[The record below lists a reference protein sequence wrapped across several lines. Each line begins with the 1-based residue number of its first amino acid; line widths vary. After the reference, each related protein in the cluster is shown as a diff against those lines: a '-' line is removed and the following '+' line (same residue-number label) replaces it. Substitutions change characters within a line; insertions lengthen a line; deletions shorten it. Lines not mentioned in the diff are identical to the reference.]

1 MLTFLVESP
10 TVGPG
15 SGSPLAIQFG
25 AAAKRRVVH
34 IGFVSMQEKNI
45 GASSHHYSTGPLIR
59 KLEIRLSLGFLS
71 YDQHEACGYF
81 LVIV

>member
-45 GASSHHYSTGPLIR
+45 GASSTITVPARS
-59 KLEIRLSLGFLS
+59 
-71 YDQHEACGYF
+71 
-81 LVIV
+81 